1 MPGNH
6 ITNYPIRED
15 ILQARAMAWE
25 RLAGPGAC
33 FTGAQRVALASL
45 GRAARAQRDQPP
57 WMRTLPEF
65 EVEIAPK
72 ACELAITIAAD
83 AHKIDRAW
91 AHEMIDALGDVA
103 YVEIVGILA
112 YTTAADAFP
121 EAMGMDHEPMPEP
134 RAGEPDG
141 TRPDGLADIGAHV
154 VMTDPFTG
162 PNVARALSLAPGE
175 QMAFFLVAGAM
186 YGAKDFNTLVWDR
199 PLSRPQ
205 VELVAARVS
214 SINECFY

>member
-1 MPGNH
+1 MTK
-6 ITNYPIRED
+6 IPIRED

-25 RLAGPGAC
+25 RLAGPGAR
-33 FTGAQRVALASL
+33 FTGAQRVALAGL

-57 WMRTLPEF
+57 WMRELPET
-65 EVEIAPK
+65 EVEITSE
-72 ACELAITIAAD
+72 ACELATTIAAD

-91 AHEMIDALGDVA
+91 AHRMIDVLGDVA
-103 YVEIVGILA
+103 YIEIVGILA
-112 YTTAADAFP
+112 FTTAADAFA
-121 EAMGMDHEPMPEP
+121 EAMGIDHEPMPTP
-134 RAGEPDG
+134 RDGKPDG
-141 TRPDGLADIGAHV
+141 SRPDGLADIGAHV

-162 PNVARALSLAPGE
+162 PNVARALSLAPGD
-175 QMAFFLVAGAM
+175 QMAFFFVVGAM

>member
-1 MPGNH
+1 MTK
-6 ITNYPIRED
+6 IPIRED

-25 RLAGPGAC
+25 RLAGPGAR

-57 WMRTLPEF
+57 WMRELPET
-65 EVEIAPK
+65 EVEITSE
-72 ACELAITIAAD
+72 ACELATTIAAD

-91 AHEMIDALGDVA
+91 AHRMIDVLGDVA
-103 YVEIVGILA
+103 YIEIAGILA
-112 YTTAADAFP
+112 FTTAADAFA
-121 EAMGMDHEPMPEP
+121 EAMGIDHEPMPTP
-134 RAGEPDG
+134 RDGEPDG
-141 TRPDGLADIGAHV
+141 SRPDGLADIGAHV

-162 PNVARALSLAPGE
+162 PNVARALSLAPDD
-175 QMAFFLVAGAM
+175 QMAFFFVVGAM